1 MHINRLFRLIL
12 ILLKFYHVG
21 GSLFTCT
28 AHFKESKR
36 TAVDLVKNMDKY
48 IKLEE
53 LKIQVLKR

>member
-1 MHINRLFRLIL
+1 
-12 ILLKFYHVG
+12 
-21 GSLFTCT
+21 LFTCT

-53 LKIQVLKR
+53 LKIPQKEEKNL